1 MNLEMFF
8 VLFLYLFQVCSHF
21 STKLSFFH
29 LVLLFKFLHLFSS
42 KVFFVCMYVCVC
54 VRLFIFGFFVVV
66 LILCLYV

>member
-42 KVFFVCMYVCVC
+42 KVFLSLCMCVFVCVY
-54 VRLFIFGFFVVV
+54 LFLAF
-66 LILCLYV
+66 LLLY